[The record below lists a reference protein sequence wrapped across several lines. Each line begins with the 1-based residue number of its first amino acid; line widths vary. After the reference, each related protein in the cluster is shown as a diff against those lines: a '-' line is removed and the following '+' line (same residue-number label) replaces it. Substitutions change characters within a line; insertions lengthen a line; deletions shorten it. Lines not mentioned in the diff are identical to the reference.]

1 MKEVDLIIIGA
12 GPGGY
17 ETAVL
22 AAKEGLATVIIEADK
37 VGGTCLNAGCIPTK
51 CFCKNAEVMQ
61 NMKDAEIYGI
71 TATYNLD
78 FAKVVERKE
87 KVVKALNEGIEGL
100 LKHPNI
106 TRVQGRAMFA
116 DKSTIRVENA
126 SNILGEPIETEY
138 KAKSIIIATG
148 SVTKFLPIPGA
159 HLPKVLTSTEMLNL
173 TSIPKRLCIIGGGVI
188 GLEFAS
194 IFNAFGSDVTVV
206 EYCKEILPA
215 FDSDIAKRLKLALK
229 SKGIKLINGAAVSS
243 IREEGND
250 YIVSYESKNKTT
262 DIETDI
268 VLMAVGRAANL
279 DSINLSDIDIATNRG
294 GVCVDENMQT
304 NIANVYAIGDINGKC
319 QLAHAASYQGRRALN
334 HILGKT
340 DNIRLDVVPA
350 AVFTSPEASTVGL
363 TEAACNSNGVP
374 CFSHKAFF
382 RSNGKAL
389 SMNEPEGMVKIIT
402 DEKGKLLGCHIFG
415 AHAADIVQEVTAL
428 ICKDGTIDELYNII
442 HAHPTLGEVVMN
454 AAEN

>member
-22 AAKEGLATVIIEADK
+22 AAKEGLDTVIIEADK

-51 CFCKNAEVMQ
+51 CFCKNAEIMQ
-61 NMKDAEIYGI
+61 NMKDAETYGI
-71 TATYNLD
+71 AATYSLD
-78 FAKVVERKE
+78 FGKVVERKE
-87 KVVKALNEGIEGL
+87 NVVKALNDGIEGL
-100 LKHPNI
+100 LKQPNI
-106 TRVQGRAMFA
+106 TRVKGKAMFA
-116 DKSTIRVENA
+116 DKTTVRVENA
-126 SNILGEPIETEY
+126 SNISGEPIESEY
-138 KAKSIIIATG
+138 KAKNIIIATG

-229 SKGIKLINGAAVSS
+229 GKGIKIINSAAVSS
-243 IREEGND
+243 IREEGENS
-250 YIVSYESKNKTT
+250 IVSYESKNKTT
-262 DIETDI
+262 DIESDI

-279 DSINLSDIDIATNRG
+279 DSINLSDIDIVTNRS

-304 NIANVYAIGDINGKC
+304 NISNIYAIGDINGKC

-334 HILGKT
+334 HILGKE
-340 DNIRLDVVPA
+340 DSIRLDVVPA
-350 AVFTSPEASTVGL
+350 AVFTSPEASTVGF
-363 TEAACNSNGVP
+363 TEAACNLNGVP

-402 DEKGKLLGCHIFG
+402 DDKGKLLGCHIFG

-454 AAEN
+454 AAES